1 MVAGMMNPLF
11 LATRSLNACVR
22 STRTH
27 SSCLSTDLLSHVR
40 PTDCTLYCKFC
51 IQSSVYTLAYKSA
64 VGRPRAGEE
73 KAPRSQEWGASISL
87 CRLIVLG
94 ARSFRLRGAGARLR
108 FRWPDYK
115 GDDRA
120 ADHDRG
126 DDVES
131 QRVGACQVYDP
142 RDQERTEH
150 APAAPSGGNEAV
162 DLADVRRAEIVGAD
176 RRHGPEAPAVAGD
189 YNEREHGEQQVR
201 RRAEERQQYKEHRLQ
216 QEHHEKYPLAS
227 DGV

>member
-22 STRTH
+22 STCTH

-73 KAPRSQEWGASISL
+73 RAPHSWERGASISL

-94 ARSFRLRGAGARLR
+94 ARSFRLR
-108 FRWPDYK
+108 WPYYK

-142 RDQERTEH
+142 GDQERTEH
-150 APAAPSGGNEAV
+150 APEAPSCENEAV
-162 DLADVRRAEIVGAD
+162 DLADVRRAEVVGAE